1 MNAATWQVLRCTW
14 LQLRASVLPLLAG
27 GLVLT
32 VLTPIL
38 LSWLSAA
45 HLPSL
50 AQSATFVLHVLLA
63 VVGFMLASELQK
75 QNQPALARLAPGH
88 VQRLRTVQ
96 VGSWLALSLAH
107 VIPHTH
113 SAGPAL
119 IALGLGAWLQAMLMT
134 MVGARVRVWLP
145 VLTVSLGVM
154 APVALALVQTA
165 EAGTSP
171 SWLPAALTLAGCAV
185 AALAAFGLSSLI
197 RTGNTVHR
205 EHYANLQALIN
216 LKALTGEARGQV
228 ILKPGVVRLM
238 ETVYRRVWRQLLSAP
253 TPANSMARFG
263 LLAIKQVHWARQV
276 LTIAV
281 LATVLIAPQLPGFLA
296 AVSGGTLDAW
306 MVSNSGY
313 VAFGFLLMGIGWLN
327 DGVDLRAGRQEHA
340 LLVLLPG
347 LPPAAQ
353 MARAWLIYRLRD
365 FLITWACS
373 WGAALLLVAAT
384 GPQWLGH
391 VALLA
396 SLGLGFSF
404 ALAGNW
410 AVAGGSHKRKD
421 WLLLLPVGL
430 MGLMGLLVCLGLPPG
445 AAAALVLVSIA
456 AGWAWIWPRIGR
468 RPSPFPAGRLEA

>member
-1 MNAATWQVLRCTW
+1 MNAATWQVLRCAW

-27 GLVLT
+27 GLALT

-63 VVGFMLASELQK
+63 LVGFMLAGELQK

-113 SAGPAL
+113 SAGPAF
-119 IALGLGAWLQAMLMT
+119 IALGLGTWLQAMLMT
-134 MVGARVRVWLP
+134 MVGARLRVWLP

-154 APVALALVQTA
+154 APAALALVQTA

-171 SWLPAALTLAGCAV
+171 SWLPTALTLAGCAV
-185 AALAAFGLSSLI
+185 VALAAFGLSRLI

-205 EHYANLQALIN
+205 ERYANLQPLIN
-216 LKALTGEARGQV
+216 LKAATGEARGQAV
-228 ILKPGVVRLM
+228 LPPGWMRLLD
-238 ETVYRRVWRQLLSAP
+238 TVYRRVWRQLLSAP
-253 TPANSMARFG
+253 TPANSMARLG
-263 LLAIKQVHWARQV
+263 LLAIKQGHWARQV
-276 LTIAV
+276 LVMA
-281 LATVLIAPQLPGFLA
+281 LYALVLIAPTVPDFLA
-296 AVSGGTLDAW
+296 AGRGEQLDAW
-306 MVSNSGY
+306 MVSQGGF
-313 VAFGFLLMGIGWLN
+313 VAFAFFLLGIGWLN

-353 MARAWLIYRLRD
+353 MARAWVIYRLRGY
-365 FLITWACS
+365 LITWTCS

-396 SLGLGFSF
+396 SLGLGLSF

-410 AVAGGSHKRKD
+410 AVAGGSHERKD

-430 MGLMGLLVCLGLPPG
+430 LGLWVYLGLPPG
-445 AAAALVLVSIA
+445 AAAALVLISIA

-468 RPSPFPAGRLEA
+468 RPSPFPAGRMEA

>member
-1 MNAATWQVLRCTW
+1 
-14 LQLRASVLPLLAG
+14 
-27 GLVLT
+27 
-32 VLTPIL
+32 
-38 LSWLSAA
+38 
-45 HLPSL
+45 
-50 AQSATFVLHVLLA
+50 VLHLLLA
-63 VVGFMLASELQK
+63 VGGFMLASELQK

-88 VQRLRTVQ
+88 VQRLRSAQ

-119 IALGLGAWLQAMLMT
+119 IALGLGAWLQALLMT
-134 MVGARVRVWLP
+134 MVGARLRVWLP
-145 VLTVSLGVM
+145 VLVGTLGVL
-154 APVALALVQTA
+154 APLALALVQTN
-165 EAGTSP
+165 EARTSP

-185 AALAAFGLSSLI
+185 VALAAFGLSRLI

-205 EHYANLQALIN
+205 ERYKNLQALMN
-216 LKALTGEARGQV
+216 LKALTGEARGQA
-228 ILKPGVVRLM
+228 IQKPGVVRLL
-238 ETVYRRVWRQLLSAP
+238 ETVYRRVWRQLLAAP

-263 LLAIKQVHWARQV
+263 LLAIKQGHWARQV
-276 LTIAV
+276 MAIAV
-281 LATVLIAPQLPGFLA
+281 FALAVIAPQLPGFLA

-306 MVSNSGY
+306 MESLSGV
-313 VAFGFLLMGIGWLN
+313 VAFGFLLMSFGWLN

-353 MARAWLIYRLRD
+353 MARAWLIYRLRG

-373 WGAALLLVAAT
+373 WGAALLVVAAT

-404 ALAGNW
+404 ALARNW
-410 AVAGGSHKRKD
+410 AVAGGSHERKD
-421 WLLLLPVGL
+421 WLLLLPVVL
-430 MGLMGLLVCLGLPPG
+430 LGLWVYLGLAPG
-445 AAAALVLVSIA
+445 AAAALVLIGIA

-468 RPSPFPAGRLEA
+468 RPSPFPAGRLNA